1 MDRTNATMFTASMT
15 TQRQPTHPRR
25 STAELYFEVRGS
37 GAPVL
42 LIAGTPGDG
51 GQFDELADVL
61 ARDHLVIT
69 YDRVGTSRSPA
80 PPART
85 DTTVADQADD
95 AAGLLRKLVT
105 EPTAVYGTSNGAA
118 VALELALRH
127 PALVSRAILHEMPLL
142 TVLADPGPVAAMLG
156 DVIGTAMAAGG
167 PPAALD
173 AFLRFAY
180 GDAIVDA
187 WPSDLRARLLANADM
202 VFTMELPAFQ
212 AYQPDE
218 AALAAHHPPFEV
230 AVGVDQPAPFFLE
243 AAEWLATRS
252 HSPLIRTPG
261 AHGAHLSDPEA
272 LAALLFP
279 DE

>member
-1 MDRTNATMFTASMT
+1 MFTSIMT
-15 TQRQPTHPRR
+15 THLRSPHASR

-61 ARDHLVIT
+61 ARNHLVIT
-69 YDRVGTSRSPA
+69 YDRAGTSRSAA
-80 PPART
+80 PPAWT
-85 DTTVADQADD
+85 DTSVADQADD

-105 EPTAVYGTSNGAA
+105 EPATVYGTSNGAA

-127 PALVSRAILHEMPLL
+127 PAVASRAILHEMPLL
-142 TVLADPGPVAAMLG
+142 TALADPGPVSAMLG
-156 DVIGTAMAAGG
+156 DIIGSAMAAGG

-180 GDAIVDA
+180 GDALVDA
-187 WPSDLRARLLANADM
+187 WPSELRARLLANADM
-202 VFTMELPAFQ
+202 VFAIELPAFQ
-212 AYQPDE
+212 TYRPDE
-218 AALAAHHPPFEV
+218 AALAAQHPSLEV
-230 AVGVDQPAPFFLE
+230 AVGADQQAPFFLE

-261 AHGAHLSDPEA
+261 AHGAHFSDPEA
-272 LAALLFP
+272 LAAVLFP
-279 DE
+279 DG